1 MKFLE
6 QVQADL
12 KQAVL
17 QHQRDLLV
25 TVLRGRS
32 GELTLGDLRKLLASP
47 LGRGLDDL
55 RVAELFA
62 GPAASSDKA
71 STKVSPRQRNRG
83 PANKAPSK
91 AAKGRA
97 KSEKMPLDNLLEA
110 VFATLRLAKKPLSST
125 QVAAK
130 VKVHRTTVRELLHK
144 LSAANRVVISGA
156 RQFTRYSL
164 PEAEL
169 GAHSQE
175 RAGKARPK
183 KAASA
188 EKKATKA
195 QQRATSPAVL
205 SQADYD
211 AAVLANLNATGS
223 MSSSQLQASVG
234 GSLNEVR
241 AALQRLIQGKQVTRV
256 GQHRTTRY
264 VPGGTVPGDSH

>member
-25 TVLRGRS
+25 TVLQGRS
-32 GELTLGDLRKLLASP
+32 GDLTLGDLRKLLASP

-62 GPAASSDKA
+62 GPVASPG
-71 STKVSPRQRNRG
+71 STKVSPHRRARG
-83 PANKAPSK
+83 ATKKRSSK
-91 AAKGRA
+91 AAKGPA
-97 KSEKMPLDNLLEA
+97 KSNKVPLDNLLEA
-110 VFATLRLAKKPLSST
+110 VIATLRSAKKPLSST

-130 VKVHRTTVRELLHK
+130 VKVHRHTVRNLLHK
-144 LSAANRVVISGA
+144 LSVANRVIISGA

-164 PEAEL
+164 PEAGP
-169 GAHSQE
+169 GAHREDQVS
-175 RAGKARPK
+175 KARSK
-183 KAASA
+183 TKAASA
-188 EKKATKA
+188 KKKATKA
-195 QQRATSPAVL
+195 QQRAAIPAVL
-205 SQADYD
+205 TQADYD

-241 AALQRLIQGKQVTRV
+241 AALQRLIESQQATRV

-264 VPGGTVPGDSH
+264 VPGGSKGPG

>member
-32 GELTLGDLRKLLASP
+32 AELTLGDLRKLLASP

-62 GPAASSDKA
+62 GPAASSDK
-71 STKVSPRQRNRG
+71 VSPKPARRRDRSA
-83 PANKAPSK
+83 ANKRSSK
-91 AAKGRA
+91 AAKVPA
-97 KSEKMPLDNLLEA
+97 KSKRVPLDDLLEA
-110 VFATLRLAKKPLSST
+110 VFATLRSAKKPLSST

-169 GAHSQE
+169 GVHEE
-175 RAGKARPK
+175 RAGKAHSK
-183 KAASA
+183 KRASA
-188 EKKATKA
+188 KKKATKA
-195 QQRATSPAVL
+195 QRRAAIPAVL
-205 SQADYD
+205 TEADYD

-241 AALQRLIQGKQVTRV
+241 AALQRLIQKQQVTRV
-256 GQHRTTRY
+256 GQHRNTRY
-264 VPGGTVPGDSH
+264 VPGEPSAVRV